1 MEGYV
6 VQLANSC
13 IISREEIDKAQGAEA
28 KIEAANADW
37 LKEWL
42 RKEVERDTE
51 KKGVRVKLA
60 ITDVF
65 AMQREGILYSNI
77 IAEKLKQSRG
87 EIGDP
92 ELPSSCFNRHFFHPR
107 ENVKEAVEDVFE
119 KSSNANMKNWRSCA
133 AIHLRTGFADL
144 QAMWV
149 QMYQALPQNERDA
162 LERKYPCVNSAE
174 RFVDAL
180 DETFRKC
187 EPDY

>member
-1 MEGYV
+1 MEP
-6 VQLANSC
+6 LASSGG
-13 IISREEIDKAQGAEA
+13 ISREEIDKAQGAEA

-77 IAEKLKQSRG
+77 IAEKLNNLEEKLAIRVA
-87 EIGDP
+87 
-92 ELPSSCFNRHFFHPR
+92 SSCFNRHFFHPR

-144 QAMWV
+144 LQCG
-149 QMYQALPQNERDA
+149 YRCIKRYPKTNDA
-162 LERKYPCVNSAE
+162 LERSTGKQRRTVRRRAG
-174 RFVDAL
+174 
-180 DETFRKC
+180 
-187 EPDY
+187 

>member
-1 MEGYV
+1 M
-6 VQLANSC
+6 
-13 IISREEIDKAQGAEA
+13 
-28 KIEAANADW
+28 
-37 LKEWL
+37 KEWL
-42 RKEVERDTE
+42 RKEVEHDTE

-77 IAEKLKQSRG
+77 IAEKLESRG

-92 ELPSSCFNRHFFHPR
+92 EAPRRSCFNRHFFHPR

-162 LERKYPCVNSAE
+162 LEREVPVCKQSRTVHRRAG
-174 RFVDAL
+174 
-180 DETFRKC
+180 
-187 EPDY
+187 